1 MTSAQRRQLR
11 LLLWLYFWLL
21 IVEGAL
27 RKWVLPGL
35 SNPLLVIRDPVALLA
50 LWVGAPLLLQMRF
63 QSWLQWLFGIAVA
76 ALFLAMLVGHRDLFT
91 ALFGTRILLIHL
103 PLIFLYA
110 AAFDREGV
118 LRFAKVVLL
127 ISIPMTFLIVAQS
140 NLPDSHILNVA
151 PGGEDTASFTGA
163 LGRSRPPGTFSFIN
177 GLVSFYTLSA
187 AALFA
192 HLYGLGQNRARLL
205 LLMAAGI
212 GLVVALPVSISRSLL
227 FGYALV
233 VLAVVGALV
242 LSRARLLPLI
252 SSLLAILLVVMI
264 ASSLPAFRDT
274 SEAFVARWDM
284 ATENEGGEEGVLGVF
299 QLRVLGGYRSA
310 FEKRD
315 AVPILGYGIGMGTNV
330 GAQRLTGERTF
341 LIAEGSW
348 QAILG
353 ELGLPLGF
361 VFIAWRIALGWFLL
375 RLTLRSAAQGNTLP
389 MTFLGASFLG
399 VISGGLSQPT
409 SLGFLV
415 VSAGLTWAAATTHP
429 ILVLIPTA
437 HLDYTTTS
445 GQG

>member
-1 MTSAQRRQLR
+1 MKSAQHRQLR

-35 SNPLLVIRDPVALLA
+35 STPLLVIRDPVALLA
-50 LWVGAPLLLQMRF
+50 LWLGAPLLLQKRF

-76 ALFLAMLVGHRDLFT
+76 AFFLAMLVGHRDLIT

-110 AAFDREGV
+110 AAFDRDAV
-118 LRFAKVVLL
+118 LRFAKVLLL

-151 PGGEDTASFTGA
+151 PGGEDTAAFTGA

-177 GLVSFYTLSA
+177 GLVSFYTLAA
-187 AALFA
+187 AALFSRI
-192 HLYGLGQNRARLL
+192 YGLAQNRARLL
-205 LLMAAGI
+205 LLLAAGI

-233 VLAVVGALV
+233 VLAVGGALL

-252 SSLLAILLVVMI
+252 SSLLAIVLVVFI
-264 ASSLPAFRDT
+264 ASSIPAFRDT

-284 ATENEGGEEGVLGVF
+284 ATETEGGDQGVLGVL
-299 QLRVLGGYRSA
+299 QLRVLGGYTSA
-310 FEKRD
+310 FENRG
-315 AVPILGYGIGMGTNV
+315 AAPILGYGIGMGTNV
-330 GAQRLTGERTF
+330 GAQRLTGERRF

-353 ELGLPLGF
+353 EMGLPLGF
-361 VFIAWRIALGWFLL
+361 VFLVWRVALGCFLL
-375 RLTLRSAAQGNTLP
+375 RMSLRSASQGNSLP
-389 MTFLGASFLG
+389 LIFLGASFLG
-399 VISGGLSQPT
+399 IISGGLSQPT

-415 VSAGLTWAAATTHP
+415 VSAGLTWAAATP
-429 ILVLIPTA
+429 PPVYVLIPVI
-437 HLDYTTTS
+437 
-445 GQG
+445 GEG